1 MSNSLTLP
9 QLLAHTLTTLLPI
22 FTDTLSSSSPTAQSL
37 LVTARTDLDLIER
50 ILSSLGV
57 FSQNETLE
65 DVADG
70 EMVFMVEQWVRGE
83 VEGRV
88 ATNGIQQRLK
98 VLERAKVSAEDF
110 AGEASNRFLSV
121 AKT

>member
-37 LVTARTDLDLIER
+37 LATARTDLDLIER

>member
-1 MSNSLTLP
+1 M
-9 QLLAHTLTTLLPI
+9 
-22 FTDTLSSSSPTAQSL
+22 
-37 LVTARTDLDLIER
+37 
-50 ILSSLGV
+50 